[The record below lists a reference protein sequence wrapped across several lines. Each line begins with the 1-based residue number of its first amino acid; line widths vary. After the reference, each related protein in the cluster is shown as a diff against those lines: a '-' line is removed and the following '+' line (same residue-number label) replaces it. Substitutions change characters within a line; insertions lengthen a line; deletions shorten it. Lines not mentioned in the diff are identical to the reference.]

1 MFITSIKAID
11 NYRNLNG
18 VTLSFDPHMNF
29 FVGENNVGKTNIL
42 ELINILLSNGKFKD
56 SDFYDITRPIS
67 VIFVI
72 SYSMS
77 EIGFFEDYFDVDDT
91 YKITVKAIQETV
103 DDRIIYYHDEAG
115 DVEIPS
121 HIIRRINCL
130 YYYAQR
136 MPSNEIDFRKTNGS
150 GRALNYM
157 IQKSLEGL
165 GVKEKD
171 ILKKT
176 KLKRIVKEVNG
187 HINNLNSITGDSLQ
201 AYYDEDSDD
210 LICRLLGL
218 GDGSGHSLD
227 SLGEGIQFAFN
238 IILQIIELICKVKLN
253 YTNDIFKE
261 RLLWIDQKKYFP
273 IVLILDEP
281 EVHQHP
287 YRQRNLIKKIND
299 VIENKNIYF
308 NQLLKELFEIDGLCG
323 QLFVATHSP
332 NILLNDYHEFIRI
345 YKSKSNQ
352 VIAISGSNIT
362 LNAPLYKHML
372 HNFIYLKEAMFSRGI
387 IFVEGDTENGAIPVF
402 ARRMDI
408 DLDANGIG
416 VVKLDGADSVLKC
429 MELYKCFGI
438 ACIALIDN
446 DKKSEYGNKKD
457 IFFTKQMDFE
467 ADVYCNF
474 KLKDYLS
481 CCKEL
486 EMLNS
491 WINPL
496 KKQGLI
502 SDVPAFLK
510 NPENIIVDDKTSKEL
525 LDSNKEEQLQKL
537 KSSKNAYKGTILAE
551 YVTTIPTAF
560 KKAITTINAEVHA
573 CR

>member
-1 MFITSIKAID
+1 M
-11 NYRNLNG
+11 
-18 VTLSFDPHMNF
+18 
-29 FVGENNVGKTNIL
+29 
-42 ELINILLSNGKFKD
+42 
-56 SDFYDITRPIS
+56 
-67 VIFVI
+67 
-72 SYSMS
+72 
-77 EIGFFEDYFDVDDT
+77 
-91 YKITVKAIQETV
+91 
-103 DDRIIYYHDEAG
+103 
-115 DVEIPS
+115 
-121 HIIRRINCL
+121 
-130 YYYAQR
+130 
-136 MPSNEIDFRKTNGS
+136 
-150 GRALNYM
+150 
-157 IQKSLEGL
+157 
-165 GVKEKD
+165 
-171 ILKKT
+171 
-176 KLKRIVKEVNG
+176 
-187 HINNLNSITGDSLQ
+187 
-201 AYYDEDSDD
+201 
-210 LICRLLGL
+210 
-218 GDGSGHSLD
+218 
-227 SLGEGIQFAFN
+227 
-238 IILQIIELICKVKLN
+238 
-253 YTNDIFKE
+253 
-261 RLLWIDQKKYFP
+261 
-273 IVLILDEP
+273 
-281 EVHQHP
+281 
-287 YRQRNLIKKIND
+287 
-299 VIENKNIYF
+299 
-308 NQLLKELFEIDGLCG
+308 
-323 QLFVATHSP
+323 
-332 NILLNDYHEFIRI
+332 NDYHEFIRI

-362 LNAPLYKHML
+362 LDAPLYKHML

-429 MELYKCFGI
+429 MELYKRFGI

-446 DKKSEYGNKKD
+446 DKNSEYGNKKD

-496 KKQGLI
+496 KTQGLI